1 MVFDPTVTPKKAGF
15 IFRAIPVLGVFALM
29 HGAVF
34 GAQDVKTQSNP
45 YSSIIERNAFG
56 LTDAPPPAKD
66 IPPPEPPKDLDLKFT
81 GIYRLKGVEKACLA
95 LIDSSAKPPETKYLQ
110 IPVGDKQG
118 AIEITAIDAEAGTVN
133 LIKDGSPLELSLKN
147 NEHTYKTA
155 VARAPSKSSK
165 SRSSSSKTSSRSSS
179 GSRPT
184 TGRSSG
190 STSSRSGS
198 SPSRNSSSRSG
209 SASSSGGT
217 RTTRAVPSR
226 ARRTYPTPP
235 PMEGGDPAVQALEM
249 MQQKDLAESKGV
261 PMPPLPFQQQ
271 LEDAPPA
278 DAIPAG
284 AMQRFEIRGDR
295 PPMPS
300 VPGGPISPIPPG
312 G

>member
-15 IFRAIPVLGVFALM
+15 IFRALPVLGVFALL
-29 HGAVF
+29 HGGVFAV
-34 GAQDVKTQSNP
+34 QDVKTQSNP
-45 YSSIIERNAFG
+45 YLAISERNAFD

-66 IPPPEPPKDLDLKFT
+66 TPTPELPKNLDLKFT

-133 LIKDGSPLELSLKN
+133 LIKNGSPLELSLKN

-155 VARAPSKSSK
+155 VAKAPSKSSK
-165 SRSSSSKTSSRSSS
+165 SRSSSSKTSSS

-190 STSSRSGS
+190 TTSSRSGS
-198 SPSRNSSSRSG
+198 SPSRTSSSRSG
-209 SASSSGGT
+209 SVSSLGGT
-217 RTTRAVPSR
+217 RTTRAVPTR

-249 MQQKDLAESKGV
+249 MHQKDLAESKGV

-278 DAIPAG
+278 DAI
-284 AMQRFEIRGDR
+284 RDDR
-295 PPMPS
+295 PPMHP
-300 VPGGPISPIPPG
+300 VPGGPIPPG